1 MMICNVHDRERRDEE
16 SSVQLKTSDTI
27 QHEKRSHEN
36 QARATLHA
44 THTSACLFRTQT
56 RTRTLGHMLHKTC
69 PLPSSSPARPNHGW
83 SVLQVVRPL
92 LNKWLA
98 ALCVMAGL
106 VMIASTTVV
115 LAAMVVRGRASE
127 QDVAVAVAGLGV
139 HERRLRPDLPLFVA
153 PLAYPWPP

>member
-56 RTRTLGHMLHKTC
+56 RTRTLGHMLHMPPTIGTILS
-69 PLPSSSPARPNHGW
+69 PLP
-83 SVLQVVRPL
+83 
-92 LNKWLA
+92 
-98 ALCVMAGL
+98 
-106 VMIASTTVV
+106 TTV
-115 LAAMVVRGRASE
+115 
-127 QDVAVAVAGLGV
+127 GLCC
-139 HERRLRPDLPLFVA
+139 RWFA
-153 PLAYPWPP
+153 PF